1 MYILLFQVRGV
12 FVIVLVGVLSFVVE
26 ILLMLFSFKEEVEN
40 FVVEKFQYFIIVRL
54 IVVNIMEVVKY
65 LILFVK
71 GLLLKFSDIESI
83 KIEFIKEIEGM
94 LDKDLSDN
102 KVFGRFGVEY
112 ML

>member
-71 GLLLKFSDIESI
+71 GLLLKVSDIESI

>member
-1 MYILLFQVRGV
+1 
-12 FVIVLVGVLSFVVE
+12 
-26 ILLMLFSFKEEVEN
+26 
-40 FVVEKFQYFIIVRL
+40 
-54 IVVNIMEVVKY
+54 MEVVKY

-71 GLLLKFSDIESI
+71 DLLLKFSNIESI